1 MSVRFIWKKSC
12 DTCRK
17 YKKQLDAWGVVYEG
31 REINAEPLGA
41 EELEALIGHRKVKPF
56 LNTRNV
62 VYRERGLSKA
72 TPDKAGAVT
81 LIAAHN
87 NLLKRPIL
95 MVGEEM
101 VIGNDLVAAGRLL
114 GVGAGSERAGRR
126 LD

>member
-1 MSVRFIWKKSC
+1 MAVRFIWKKSC

-31 REINAEPLGA
+31 REMNAEPLDTKDID
-41 EELEALIGHRKVKPF
+41 ALIGDRTVKPF

-62 VYRERGLSKA
+62 VYRERGLAKS
-72 TPDKAGAVT
+72 TPDKTQAVT
-81 LIAAHN
+81 LIAGHN

-101 VIGNDLVAAGRLL
+101 VIGNDLATARRLL
-114 GVGAGSERAGRR
+114 GVGEST
-126 LD
+126 

>member
-17 YKKQLDAWGVVYEG
+17 YKKQLDAWGVAYEG
-31 REINAEPLGA
+31 REINAEPLGT
-41 EELEALIGHRKVKPF
+41 EEIEALIGDRTVKPF

-72 TPDKAGAVT
+72 TPDKARAAT

-101 VIGNDLVAAGRLL
+101 VIGNDLVTAGRLL
-114 GVGAGSERAGRR
+114 GIGEGH
-126 LD
+126 